1 MLGFNQTKITY
12 TKEDRL
18 YGKSKWTLSKKIKL
32 FLDTFLAFSYAP
44 IRFVTIVG
52 ILFFA
57 LGFVWTG
64 YIIFRTILVGDLSS
78 GWPSLISILMIG
90 FGVTNISLGIIAEYM
105 WRTMELSTKRPTFII
120 ESIKEFRSNKTNN

>member
-1 MLGFNQTKITY
+1 MLGFKQTQITY
-12 TKEDRL
+12 IKKERL

-32 FLDTFLAFSYAP
+32 FLDTFLAFSYTP

-52 ILFFA
+52 FLFFT
-57 LGFVWTG
+57 LGFAWTA
-64 YIIFRTILVGDLSS
+64 YTILRTLLVGDLAP
-78 GWPSLISILMIG
+78 GWPALVSILMIG

-120 ESIKEFRSNKTNN
+120 ESIEVIRSNETNN